1 MQLLIYNRM
10 KKRILLVNKFYY
22 NRGGAEVVAI
32 NLENELKSRDY
43 CVAVFAMDYKDNIK
57 TQNIYCASTVNFN
70 GGVAEKMKFALRTL
84 GYGDIVQSFKDALN
98 SFKPDIVHFH
108 NVHSYLSPIVVKLA
122 KDYGCKVVWTLHDY
136 KLICPSYSCLNHGKV
151 CEKCF
156 KNKFHLL
163 RYRCMK
169 NSFMASV
176 LAFLEAEK
184 WNKNVVEKYT
194 DTFICP
200 SDFIATQMIKAGLN
214 SAKIKVICNFVDPL
228 KSAQFLSDTNTEKD
242 DFYAY
247 IGRLSHEKG
256 VDTLLS
262 VASKLPYKLKIAGSG
277 PLSEEFRSRYSNSDN
292 IEFLGHLNAQEIGT
306 LLKKV
311 KAIVVPS
318 EWYEN
323 NPLSVIEA
331 LCAGTPVIGANIG
344 GISELITDY
353 NGFLFTSGNKAEL
366 SECIKKVMTDKEF
379 DYSEIKKKAYDNFSA
394 DKHFEKLEKIYN

>member
-1 MQLLIYNRM
+1 MI
-10 KKRILLVNKFYY
+10 KKILLVNKFYY

-32 NLENELKSRDY
+32 NLENELIKRGYDVSI
-43 CVAVFAMDYKDNIK
+43 FTMDYKDNFK
-57 TQNIYCASTVNFN
+57 AQNIYSASTVNFN
-70 GGVAEKMKFALRTL
+70 GNVADKIKFALRTF
-84 GYGDIVQSFKDALN
+84 GYGDIVQSFKDALY
-98 SFKPDIVHFH
+98 SVKPDIVHFH

-156 KNKFHLL
+156 KNKFHVL
-163 RYRCMK
+163 RCRCMK

-176 LAFLEAEK
+176 LAFLEAKK
-184 WNKNVVEKYT
+184 WNRNIVEKYT
-194 DTFICP
+194 DIFICP
-200 SDFIATQMIKAGLN
+200 SDFIAMQMIKAGLN

-228 KSAQFLSDTNTEKD
+228 KSAQFLSDIDMQKED
-242 DFYAY
+242 CYAY

-262 VASKLPYKLKIAGSG
+262 VASKLPYKLKIAGGG
-277 PLSEEFRSRYSNSDN
+277 PLSEVFKSRYSNSDN
-292 IEFLGHLNAQEIGT
+292 IEFLGHLNAHEIGA
-306 LLKKV
+306 LLKEV

-344 GISELITDY
+344 GISELIKDY
-353 NGFLFTSGNKAEL
+353 NGFLFTSGNKGEL
-366 SECIKKVMTDKEF
+366 SECIKKIMTNKKF
-379 DYSEIKKKAYDNFSA
+379 DYSEIKRKAYDNFSA
-394 DKHFEKLEKIYN
+394 DKHFEQLEKIYN